1 MCVWAK
7 RFLVLAGIVCIA
19 GCTTVYPDA
28 PRVGTGTYS
37 YAARALEWTYPV
49 PLETAWQ
56 ATLRAVE
63 GLNLRADSKT
73 LDGLGGQVTALRADG
88 TNIHIRLKPETTRTT
103 TVSVRVGTFG
113 SQEQSENIHKAIR
126 AQLNL

>member
-1 MCVWAK
+1 MRVWAK
-7 RFLVLAGIVCIA
+7 RFLVLVSVVCIA
-19 GCTTVYPDA
+19 GCTTVHPDA

-37 YAARALEWTYPV
+37 YAARALSWTYPI

-63 GLNLRADSKT
+63 ELNLRADSKT
-73 LDGLGGQVTALRADG
+73 LDGLGGRITAIRADG

-103 TVSVRVGTFG
+103 TISVRVGMFG
-113 SQEQSENIHKAIR
+113 SQEQSENIHKTIR
-126 AQLNL
+126 AKLQL